1 MTFLKN
7 NRGFTLIEA
16 LITTLILIIGISA
29 LYVMQAGSI
38 NGNATANSL
47 TVASTVSGS
56 LFERLIDLPYD
67 DDALDPAGNP
77 HDGSVFADLTLPP
90 NVTSV
95 SWTVTEWTNTDGID
109 NDGDGDTDEADELDI
124 KLVVLDI
131 NYRDRNAKT
140 LTINFYKSEM
150 L

>member
-1 MTFLKN
+1 MMTLKN
-7 NRGFTLIEA
+7 DKGFTLIEA
-16 LITTLILIIGISA
+16 LITMLVLTVGISA
-29 LYVMQAGSI
+29 LYAMQVGSTR
-38 NGNATANSL
+38 GNTTANTL
-47 TVASTVSGS
+47 TVAGTVSGDI
-56 LFERLIDLPYD
+56 FERLIDLPYD
-67 DDALDPAGNP
+67 DDALNPAGNP
-77 HDGSVFADLTLPP
+77 HDSSLFADLTLPP
-90 NVTSV
+90 NITSA

-131 NYRDRNAKT
+131 NYRNRTAKT